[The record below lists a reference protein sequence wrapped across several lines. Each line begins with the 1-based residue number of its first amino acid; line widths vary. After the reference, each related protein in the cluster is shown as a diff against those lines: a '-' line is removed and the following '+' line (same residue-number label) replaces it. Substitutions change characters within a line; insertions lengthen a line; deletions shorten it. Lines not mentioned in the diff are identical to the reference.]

1 MLTSAPFQSPSK
13 NGPRGRGWGVDHPRF
28 TVILIKQKLTSKFL
42 SNCKPRMYADETHLP
57 YANNDV
63 GNIESCLTLLKANK
77 LTLNMTKTEFMLRGS
92 GQRLN
97 SLTASPSCSH
107 NGQYSGET
115 GFNYEIIWCNNWSQ
129 TQFSYKRKKDQQKNG
144 KIFFHRWMYWLLF
157 SVAESKERC
166 SLRFARVKSNPLT
179 R

>member
-1 MLTSAPFQSPSK
+1 
-13 NGPRGRGWGVDHPRF
+13 
-28 TVILIKQKLTSKFL
+28 
-42 SNCKPRMYADETHLP
+42 MYANDTHLT

-63 GNIESCLTLLKANK
+63 HNIESCLSEDLLNVYTLLKANK

-97 SLTASPSCSH
+97 SLTATPSCSH

-129 TQFSYKRKKDQQKNG
+129 TQFSYKYKKRSAEEWEHFFFTGECTDCFFRLPNPKND
-144 KIFFHRWMYWLLF
+144 
-157 SVAESKERC
+157 V
-166 SLRFARVKSNPLT
+166 V
-179 R
+179 

>member
-1 MLTSAPFQSPSK
+1 MHLT
-13 NGPRGRGWGVDHPRF
+13 
-28 TVILIKQKLTSKFL
+28 
-42 SNCKPRMYADETHLP
+42 

-63 GNIESCLTLLKANK
+63 HNIESCLSEDLLNVYTLLKANK
-77 LTLNMTKTEFMLRGS
+77 LTLNMTKTELMLRGS

-129 TQFSYKRKKDQQKNG
+129 TQFSYKYKKRSAEEWEN
-144 KIFFHRWMYWLLF
+144 FF
-157 SVAESKERC
+157 SQVN
-166 SLRFARVKSNPLT
+166 VLT
-179 R
+179 AFFGCRIQRTM